1 MKKICALLVLGLWGG
16 FCVTAQT
23 GVNAENLQITRRLM
37 EKEMQGLVPLRFG
50 NALDNK
56 PVPGAVVEIPGV
68 GTFTTDR
75 EGIIAFSPPEDGYY
89 ILSFSKAGFITA
101 EIEFEVA
108 LSTVFHNRFLLSPVL
123 AGGAYRVVLEWSE
136 APKDID
142 LHLEKEGS
150 YHISW
155 RDMRSAAD
163 SSARLDR
170 DAVNGFGPET
180 ITVTKSDPA
189 ATYSIF
195 VVDYS
200 NIGRPGSRALSESSA
215 VVRIFH
221 ENSLV
226 QSFAVPPNTAGNRWN
241 VARLSGGMLTPV
253 NTVTQ
258 SY

>member
-1 MKKICALLVLGLWGG
+1 MKKLTLLLLALWGG
-16 FCVTAQT
+16 FYVNAQT

-37 EKEMQGLVPLRFG
+37 EKELQGLVPLRFG

-56 PVPGAVVEIPGV
+56 PVAGAAVEIPGV

-75 EGIIAFSPPEDGYY
+75 EGIVAFSPPEDGYY
-89 ILSFSKAGFITA
+89 TLTFSKAGFITA

-108 LSTVFHNRFLLSPVL
+108 LSTVFHNRFLISPVL
-123 AGGAYRVVLEWSE
+123 AGGTYRIVLEWAE

-163 SSARLDR
+163 NSARLDR
-170 DAVNGFGPET
+170 DARDGFGPET
-180 ITVTKSDPA
+180 ITVTKSDPG

-195 VVDYS
+195 VVDFS
-200 NIGRPGSRALSESSA
+200 NFTREGSRDLSASSA
-215 VVRIFH
+215 VVRIFY

-226 QSFAVPPNTAGNRWN
+226 QSFAIPPNTVGNRWN
-241 VARLSGGMLTPV
+241 VARLSGGTLTPV
-253 NTVTQ
+253 NTVTR